1 LLKNP
6 GNLVISLP
14 KPRAQDFRAELLLLL
29 LLLLCKQSD
38 GKAVGARKKEKELH
52 IEN

>member
-1 LLKNP
+1 
-6 GNLVISLP
+6 LP

-29 LLLLCKQSD
+29 LLLWKQSD

>member
-1 LLKNP
+1 
-6 GNLVISLP
+6 LP

-29 LLLLCKQSD
+29 LLWKQSD

>member
-1 LLKNP
+1 
-6 GNLVISLP
+6 LP

-29 LLLLCKQSD
+29 LWKQSD

>member
-1 LLKNP
+1 
-6 GNLVISLP
+6 LP
-14 KPRAQDFRAELLLLL
+14 KPRAQDFRAELLLLW
-29 LLLLCKQSD
+29 KQSD

>member
-1 LLKNP
+1 
-6 GNLVISLP
+6 LP

-29 LLLLCKQSD
+29 LLLLLLCKQSD
-38 GKAVGARKKEKELH
+38 GKAVGAHKKEKELH